1 MRLLTFAA
9 VAALSLVHPLLADP
23 VVDIPK
29 IAGKE
34 PAAVEKILGKPTEGE
49 KTKHGKTLVYQ
60 KGKVEIVYIKG
71 KADWITVNDLKDVP
85 FDESATKVLGLDL
98 AKPAVSLPAVIR
110 WEPAGK
116 LLYVAM
122 FPLKGKGIDYA
133 YIKVATK

>member
-1 MRLLTFAA
+1 MRFLAFLAAA
-9 VAALSLVHPLLADP
+9 VLSVVHPVLADP

-60 KGKVEIVYIKG
+60 KGKVEIIYIKG
-71 KADWITVNDLKDVP
+71 KADWITVSNLKDVT
-85 FDESATKVLGLDL
+85 FDETATKALGIE
-98 AKPAVSLPAVIR
+98 ASKPTFKGPMVIR

-116 LLYVAM
+116 LASVAV
-122 FPLKGKGIDYA
+122 FELDGKVDYA

>member
-1 MRLLTFAA
+1 MKLVTFAV
-9 VAALSLVHPLLADP
+9 VAALTVVQPLFADP

-34 PAAVEKILGKPTEGE
+34 PATVEKLLGKPTEGE

-71 KADWITVNDLKDVP
+71 KADWITVNDLNDVT
-85 FDESATKVLGLDL
+85 FDETAIKALGIEA
-98 AKPAVSLPAVIR
+98 AKPNIREPMVIR

-116 LLYVAM
+116 LASVAV
-122 FPLKGKGIDYA
+122 FELDGKVDYA
-133 YIKVATK
+133 YVKAATK

>member
-1 MRLLTFAA
+1 MRFLAFFAA
-9 VAALSLVHPLLADP
+9 AAMSVVHPLLADP

-49 KTKHGKTLVYQ
+49 RSKHGKTLVYQ

-71 KADWITVNDLKDVP
+71 KADWITVSGLKDVS
-85 FDESATKVLGLDL
+85 FDESATKALGLDL
-98 AKPAVSLPAVIR
+98 AKPTFSAPAVFR

-116 LLYVAM
+116 LASVAV
-122 FPLKGKGIDYA
+122 FELDGKVDYA
-133 YIKVATK
+133 YVKVSTK